1 MTRILAQTHVFNGT
15 LMNQAYTTLN
25 EGSPKTKSTIS
36 IYDEYIFLYISIY
49 DEYIFLPVGVES
61 RDGSNLFK
69 ILLEPPK

>member
-25 EGSPKTKSTIS
+25 EGSPKTMSTIS
-36 IYDEYIFLYISIY
+36 IY
-49 DEYIFLPVGVES
+49 EYIFLPVGVES